1 MENASKALIIAG
13 AILLAILLIS
23 LGIMIFNQ
31 AQDTVNN
38 SGMSQAEITAFN
50 NKFLKYEGKGKKTS
64 DIKMLANEVLVS
76 NAEASN
82 ASRLIIVWNITKG
95 TSIVKLDD
103 KSAIKDK
110 DKSLID
116 MSSIEKDKT
125 YTVEAGYC
133 TDPSENRPKAPNTLT
148 KGCIYTMRI
157 IEE

>member
-76 NAEASN
+76 NADASN
-82 ASRLIIVWNITKG
+82 ASRLIIVWNKTKG
-95 TSIVKLDD
+95 KTIVSINN
-103 KSAIKDK
+103 KSA
-110 DKSLID
+110 ID
-116 MSSIEKDKT
+116 MSSIEKEKT
-125 YTVEAGYC
+125 YTVTA
-133 TDPSENRPKAPNTLT
+133 
-148 KGCIYTMRI
+148 
-157 IEE
+157 

>member
-23 LGIMIFNQ
+23 LGIMIFKQ

-76 NAEASN
+76 NADASN
-82 ASRLIIVWNITKG
+82 ASRLIIVWNKTKG
-95 TSIVKLDD
+95 KTIVSINN
-103 KSAIKDK
+103 KSA
-110 DKSLID
+110 ID
-116 MSSIEKDKT
+116 MSSIEKEKT
-125 YTVEAGYC
+125 YTVTAGYC
-133 TDPSENRPKAPNTLT
+133 TDPSATRSDAPNTLT

-157 IEE
+157 EEE